1 MEYLVTRVFDGGRVM
16 PAHVR
21 TSGTVRGSL
30 TVRQEDDRRRNRT
43 TLVAR
48 LTIANGGMRTV
59 PPLYDA
65 ALISST
71 GDVWT
76 LAGYERITS
85 GALQQEYFLG
95 QSWII
100 TPAPLEDLRKA
111 ENEWAVSQRYWP
123 NFSTVRRPERFRRPE
138 TASTYPSNARPEVR

>member
-1 MEYLVTRVFDGGRVM
+1 M

-21 TSGTVRGSL
+21 TSNTVRGALS
-30 TVRQEDDRRRNRT
+30 VRQEQDKSRNRT

-48 LTIANGGMRTV
+48 LTVIGGGMHKV

-65 ALISST
+65 VLISST
-71 GDVWT
+71 GAMST

-85 GALQQEYFLG
+85 GALQQEYSLG

-100 TPAPLEDLRKA
+100 VPAPLEDLRKA
-111 ENEWAVSQRYWP
+111 ENEWARL
-123 NFSTVRRPERFRRPE
+123 
-138 TASTYPSNARPEVR
+138 AALLAEVQQVQD